1 MTSRVAPRWWNLSAL
16 GTTVPL
22 ALLALGPQPRIPG
35 LSLVDL
41 GFASLGHL
49 AGEAAGVL
57 GAASVLPAIGGLV
70 LSVAVPLLRPR
81 RFGRTERLDRAARSA
96 GPGGPRPCRRRG
108 RRVADGRPGPLRG
121 GRGGVRGAPRGRRG
135 AGGAPCGLA
144 GAAADARTTAPDLA
158 RRCRAPHGGEATP
171 ALEGHRPHVRVEDLE
186 AHVVGAGGPVLR
198 HPAGHRVLV
207 APRHDGVHQPV
218 AARWR

>member
-16 GTTVPL
+16 GTTVLL

-70 LSVAVPLLRPR
+70 LSVALPLLLAG
-81 RFGRTERLDRAARSA
+81 RFVRSRAERTAGALCLAWAATVVTALAADLLAAAEPGPAGPGAPSDWTVLLGAQGLGALDRAADVA
-96 GPGGPRPCRRRG
+96 GALRTGALALFVVAAAVCAAPLVADAVRAVPRVASPAPPLTPAPRRRI
-108 RRVADGRPGPLRG
+108 
-121 GRGGVRGAPRGRRG
+121 
-135 AGGAPCGLA
+135 
-144 GAAADARTTAPDLA
+144 
-158 RRCRAPHGGEATP
+158 
-171 ALEGHRPHVRVEDLE
+171 
-186 AHVVGAGGPVLR
+186 
-198 HPAGHRVLV
+198 
-207 APRHDGVHQPV
+207 
-218 AARWR
+218 